1 MQKCLYKGLFP
12 KLSINIVFME
22 EKNNSCPES
31 KNKRIAKNT
40 MYLYIRMLFAVCINL
55 YTSRLVLQYLG
66 VEDFGVYN
74 IIGGIVAL
82 MMFVNSSMRGATS
95 RFITFSLGKVN
106 TDLIRKTISSSVQI
120 HTAIAIVIL
129 IIGETFG
136 LWFINNELNIPEST
150 LNAANWVYQF
160 SLFTSVITILQVPYN
175 ACVISYERMDV
186 FAIIEI
192 INVLMKCVIVFLL
205 VLFPNR
211 LIAYGGLLFVV
222 SIIIFMMYI
231 IYCRKR
237 IVDFYVTCHFHK
249 DIIRPMLSFAV
260 CDLFGSGTFAIKQQ
274 GINVLINRFFGVTLN
289 AASGVATQASGIIST
304 FMVNVLQAFKP
315 QIIKGYSV
323 GMGKL
328 MCTECDI
335 LFYLLSLVFIPLY
348 INLEYVMHLWLNNVP
363 AYAVDFCK
371 LLLIY
376 NVFSIATQILQDGIH
391 ATGNIRK
398 MSFFIGGLNL
408 FCLLLTYAFFI
419 LNFDAQYAYIAMII
433 CLFIQTIVNLIIQKS
448 LVEKFPMHKYLFC
461 IVKGCAILMLV
472 LFLIDY
478 LSNFISNPLT
488 KLFTTI
494 VLNAI
499 FLSIIDCIIFPVYR
513 NKIWSTIKRKVNE

>member
-1 MQKCLYKGLFP
+1 
-12 KLSINIVFME
+12 
-22 EKNNSCPES
+22 
-31 KNKRIAKNT
+31 
-40 MYLYIRMLFAVCINL
+40 
-55 YTSRLVLQYLG
+55 
-66 VEDFGVYN
+66 
-74 IIGGIVAL
+74 
-82 MMFVNSSMRGATS
+82 
-95 RFITFSLGKVN
+95 
-106 TDLIRKTISSSVQI
+106 
-120 HTAIAIVIL
+120 
-129 IIGETFG
+129 
-136 LWFINNELNIPEST
+136 
-150 LNAANWVYQF
+150 
-160 SLFTSVITILQVPYN
+160 
-175 ACVISYERMDV
+175 
-186 FAIIEI
+186 
-192 INVLMKCVIVFLL
+192 
-205 VLFPNR
+205 
-211 LIAYGGLLFVV
+211 
-222 SIIIFMMYI
+222 
-231 IYCRKR
+231 
-237 IVDFYVTCHFHK
+237 
-249 DIIRPMLSFAV
+249 
-260 CDLFGSGTFAIKQQ
+260 
-274 GINVLINRFFGVTLN
+274 
-289 AASGVATQASGIIST
+289 
-304 FMVNVLQAFKP
+304 MVNVLQAFKP

-323 GMGKL
+323 GNIERMGKL

-363 AYAVDFCK
+363 TYAVDFCK

>member
-1 MQKCLYKGLFP
+1 MQ
-12 KLSINIVFME
+12 E
-22 EKNNSCPES
+22 

-95 RFITFSLGKVN
+95 RFITYSLGKGKA
-106 TDLIRKTISSSVQI
+106 DYIQKTISSSIQI
-120 HTAIAIVIL
+120 HTFIAIIIL
-129 IIGETFG
+129 IVGETLG
-136 LWFINNELNIPEST
+136 LWFINNELNIPMSA
-150 LNAANWVYQF
+150 LDAANWVYQF
-160 SLFTSVITILQVPYN
+160 SLLTSVVTILQVPYN

-192 INVLMKCVIVFLL
+192 INVVLKCFIVFLL

-211 LIAYGGLLFVV
+211 LIAYGGLLFMV
-222 SIIIFMMYI
+222 SVIIFMMYI

-237 IVDFYVTCHFHK
+237 IDEFYVSCHYHK
-249 DIIRPMLSFAV
+249 DIVKPMLGFAV
-260 CDLFGSGTFAIKQQ
+260 CDLFGCGTYAIRQQ
-274 GINVLINRFFGVTLN
+274 GINVLINRFFGVALN

-315 QIIKGYSV
+315 QIIKEYSV
-323 GMGKL
+323 GNIERMGKL

-335 LFYLLSLVFIPLY
+335 LFFFLSLVFVPLY

-391 ATGNIRK
+391 ATGNIKK
-398 MSFFIGGLNL
+398 MSFTIGILNL
-408 FCLLLTYAFFI
+408 FCLLLTYVFFI

-433 CLFIQTIVNLIIQKS
+433 CLSIQTIINLIIQKF
-448 LVEKFPMHKYLFC
+448 LVAEFPIHKYLLC
-461 IVKGCAILMLV
+461 IVKGCAILLLV
-472 LFLIDY
+472 LSVSEY
-478 LSNFISNPLT
+478 LSSSIYNPLAKVFIT
-488 KLFTTI
+488 
-494 VLNAI
+494 VGLNTL
-499 FLSIIDCIIFPVYR
+499 FLSVINSIVFPTYR
-513 NKIWSTIKRKVNE
+513 RKIWSAIKRKINE